1 MISDL
6 TPTLSCADSLWFGG
20 GGLFFFFI
28 PNHFACNQLQLCQ
41 QCTKWEKSGV
51 RRGGRIFLAVCQKE
65 MSNLAAFV
73 YVCFRK
79 TNPVLDTIFDSI
91 YYSQPASRFERLG
104 TTEATN
110 GRLWEPAASFPALP
124 ALLSRRRR
132 EPQRH
137 AHSDRAPPK
146 VNQATC

>member
-20 GGLFFFFI
+20 GGFLFFFI

-51 RRGGRIFLAVCQKE
+51 RRGGRIFSAVCQKE

-104 TTEATN
+104 PLRRQTADCGNLLPHFLHFLRCCHDDAESRSAT
-110 GRLWEPAASFPALP
+110 RTRIELP
-124 ALLSRRRR
+124 RR
-132 EPQRH
+132 
-137 AHSDRAPPK
+137 
-146 VNQATC
+146 